1 MDKHDGMEIHGGDE
15 PSTLEIKAAGVE
27 ETENG
32 EVAHFLMFDMS
43 MVTGSGRTDF

>member
-1 MDKHDGMEIHGGDE
+1 MDKHDGMEIHGGDG

-43 MVTGSGRTDF
+43 MVTGSGRSDF